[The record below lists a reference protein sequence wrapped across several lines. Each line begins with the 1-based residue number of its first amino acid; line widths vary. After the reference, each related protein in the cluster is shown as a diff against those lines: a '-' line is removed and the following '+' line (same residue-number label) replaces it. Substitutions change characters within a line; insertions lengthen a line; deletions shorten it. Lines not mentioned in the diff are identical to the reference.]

1 MCVLYGEKI
10 NLDENKKQYL
20 IGMETNDSMTAL
32 VDLLTNGIAWPGY
45 TYDDGEEVMVRVH
58 ISKGCTYGTVQTG

>member
-45 TYDDGEEVMVRVH
+45 TYDDGEEVMV
-58 ISKGCTYGTVQTG
+58 